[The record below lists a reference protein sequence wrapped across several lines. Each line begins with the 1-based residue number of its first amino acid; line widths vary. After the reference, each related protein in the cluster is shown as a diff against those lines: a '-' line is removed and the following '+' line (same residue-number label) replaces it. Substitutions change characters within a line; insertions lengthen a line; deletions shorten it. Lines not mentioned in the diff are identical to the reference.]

1 MHSFDP
7 EIAKLV
13 GVNAAVIYQNILWWA
28 QKNAANEKHF
38 HDGRYWTYNSITAF
52 ESLFPYLTSKQI
64 RSALVALEEAQ
75 LIVCGNYNQSTY
87 DRTKWYSPNGQIDLP
102 CRANGIA
109 PEGRPIPV
117 SKPVGKQ
124 SSIMELP
131 DWLPKDA
138 WDGWVAMR
146 KQIKKPASER
156 AMKMAIKKLEELSRQ
171 GHDPGQ
177 VLDQSTMS
185 SWTDLY
191 PIKQEVK
198 SNGKRAYNAQPNDG
212 LSSTARAALSVFG
225 SDGEDYEP
233 NPSQQGGVQKPT
245 DSLSGFDRSEWYDR
259 GSPF

>member
-1 MHSFDP
+1 MTNVWDRTDITSTQ
-7 EIAKLV
+7 KLV
-13 GVNAAVIYQNILWWA
+13 LLALADWA
-28 QKNAANEKHF
+28 NDEGLCWPSIDRVCVKSSLTRRTVQIAIKDLSEMGLLTQEKST
-38 HDGRYWTYNSITAF
+38 GRSCKYWI
-52 ESLFPYLTSKQI
+52 K
-64 RSALVALEEAQ
+64 VGAQ
-75 LIVCGNYNQSTY
+75 EMH
-87 DRTKWYSPNGQIDLP
+87 P
-102 CRANGIA
+102 CSSSA
-109 PEGRPIPV
+109 PEVQEKRPRGASDAPNT
-117 SKPVGKQ
+117 SYTHQ
-124 SSIMELP
+124 SNTKDVMELP

-138 WDGWVAMR
+138 WDGWVSMR

-185 SWTDLY
+185 SWSDLY

-225 SDGEDYEP
+225 GDGEDYEP
-233 NPSQQGGVQKPT
+233 NSSQQGGVQKPT

-259 GSPF
+259 GGPF